1 MTGDRTNYIEID
13 LLQLLKTLR
22 RRVWAI
28 LLATVLFG
36 GAAFTY
42 ATVFITPR
50 YQASALMYVNN
61 SSFSLG
67 STSFSISSSELTAA
81 QSLVGTYIV
90 ILNTRTTLEDVIQKA
105 GVSYTYEELSGM
117 VNASAVNATE
127 IFEVTVTSE
136 DPQEAELIANTIAE
150 VLPGK
155 ISDVVEG
162 SSVRVVDYAVVPAGK
177 ASPNITMY
185 TAIGIM
191 LGLAISCFAVIL
203 LAVFDDL
210 IHSEEY
216 LAQTY
221 DVPVLAVIPD
231 LLETSG
237 DSYYRHGGYY
247 QRIDKGGESD
257 AAN

>member
-13 LLQLLKTLR
+13 LLQLLKALR

-177 ASPNITMY
+177 ASPN
-185 TAIGIM
+185 
-191 LGLAISCFAVIL
+191 SL
-203 LAVFDDL
+203 LAGDIGMMAGPPERQLVPPASL
-210 IHSEEY
+210 LCGIGVQVGVSHPLPPTSEASAGHRGWHHCSADRPEHHH
-216 LAQTY
+216 L
-221 DVPVLAVIPD
+221 PRP
-231 LLETSG
+231 EG
-237 DSYYRHGGYY
+237 HGCHP
-247 QRIDKGGESD
+247 SHC
-257 AAN
+257 